1 MPLKLTQDLRA
12 RLAGA
17 ERHLADLGK
26 ARHALVL
33 PAATGDTGARQALD
47 DNAGQISL
55 AERDVS
61 DLKAAI
67 TQADQQYREE
77 RFADAKRVAEQK
89 LVEAKKM
96 AVEFLEADKK
106 IDHALASISAALSK
120 RKELTHALI
129 RTGCMRDAY
138 QNRLLQPGTL
148 WRAIHFFGFAAFIET
163 PQHNASKECLHDQ
176 DERLLSTL
184 RLPALALPALAPEA
198 DKIDPART
206 APDDS
211 DEQASAEETAA

>member
-33 PAATGDTGARQALD
+33 PAATGDARSRKALD

-55 AERDVS
+55 AERDIS

-67 TQADQQYREE
+67 TQADEQFREE
-77 RFADAKRVAEQK
+77 RLSDAKRAAEGKLADAKKIAAEILQADERIDRA
-89 LVEAKKM
+89 LVEMTAMLRKR
-96 AVEFLEADKK
+96 LELRNDLVRTGAFREAYIARLSQSGPLERA
-106 IDHALASISAALSK
+106 IDHAGLAEFIGTPRRNA
-120 RKELTHALI
+120 
-129 RTGCMRDAY
+129 MR
-138 QNRLLQPGTL
+138 QTL
-148 WRAIHFFGFAAFIET
+148 H
-163 PQHNASKECLHDQ
+163 SQ

-184 RLPALALPALAPEA
+184 RLPALTLEA
-198 DKIDPART
+198 NKIDPVPT

-211 DEQASAEETAA
+211 DQEEHQAADNAA